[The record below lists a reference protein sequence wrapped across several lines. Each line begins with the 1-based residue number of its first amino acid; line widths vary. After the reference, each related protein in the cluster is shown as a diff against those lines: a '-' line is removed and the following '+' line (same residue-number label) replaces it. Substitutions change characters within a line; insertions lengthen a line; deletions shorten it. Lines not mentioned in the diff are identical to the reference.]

1 MSNQGWDFRSRSVH
15 RSFLLAMSM
24 LALLIPI
31 ESAHGASHFSLSPQ
45 PRATVTSP
53 PVFLQGGTAGT
64 SVIYTSNTSARVTTA
79 APSIAFD
86 ANRSGNNAGGS
97 ASVSWSHTTGSG
109 SNRIML
115 VGVSI
120 RTTTVSVSSIAYGVQ
135 SLTFIR
141 ADTHASA
148 TIRSELWYLVAP
160 SSGTATVTVT
170 LSGTSKAVGGSS
182 TYTGVNQ
189 TSPIDVNDGTTGTS
203 TSPSRSVT
211 VSTANSWL
219 LGHPAISGSGQT
231 VSLEGSGQTMRWD
244 NVTSGGS
251 AASRNRGHGSS
262 KGPVGTGSQTMSWTL
277 SASADWAVSVAAFR
291 PAAASNYNYV
301 LKIVNQVSDLWKTRL
316 KAYSESNI
324 GRLNNCTIYFRNS
337 SDGTSRQIYIESGAY
352 VNQTGPWYDLPA
364 SPAERYIVVTLQ
376 ANNSQVSYVYVYLE
390 ILIPNKTTYAQ
401 YVITFEIT

>member
-1 MSNQGWDFRSRSVH
+1 
-15 RSFLLAMSM
+15 
-24 LALLIPI
+24 
-31 ESAHGASHFSLSPQ
+31 
-45 PRATVTSP
+45 
-53 PVFLQGGTAGT
+53 
-64 SVIYTSNTSARVTTA
+64 VIYANNTSARVTAA

-86 ANRSGNNAGGS
+86 VNRSGNNAGGS
-97 ASVSWSHTTGSG
+97 TSVSWSHTTGSG

-120 RTTTVSVSSIAYGVQ
+120 RTTTISVSNITYGAQ
-135 SLTFIR
+135 GLTFIR

-148 TIRSELWYLVAP
+148 TIRSELWYLTAP

-182 TYTGVNQ
+182 TYTGVAQ
-189 TSPIDVNDGTTGTS
+189 TSPIDVNGGTTGT
-203 TSPSRSVT
+203 TNSPSQSVT

-219 LGHPAISGSGQT
+219 LSHLAISGSGQT
-231 VSLEGSGQTMRWD
+231 VSSEGGGQTTRWD
-244 NVTSGGS
+244 NVTSGAS
-251 AASRNRGHGSS
+251 AASRNRGHGSN

-277 SASADWAVSVAAFR
+277 SASADWAVSMAAFK

-301 LKIVNQVSDLWKTRL
+301 LKIVNQISDLWKTRL

-337 SDGTSRQIYIESGAY
+337 SDGTSRQIYIENGAY

-364 SPAERYIVVTLQ
+364 SPAERYIVIALQ
-376 ANNSQVSYVYVYLE
+376 ASNSQVSYVYVYLE
-390 ILIPNKTTYAQ
+390 ILVPNKTTYAQ